1 VALQETDG
9 LSDTHPLRVTLD
21 ATPLL
26 GSRTGIGRYVQALA
40 HQLSAAPGL
49 ALAATAFT
57 LRSGQRPADLPLA
70 VGWHRRR
77 VSARLL
83 QASWRHTGFPPVEWL
98 AGAADVFHATNFV
111 LPPSRSARGVVT
123 IHDLS
128 FLRYPEVV
136 SASSGRYRELVPLS
150 IRRARVI
157 CTPSAAIAGEVAAE
171 YRLPS
176 ERIVVTPLGVDESW
190 FRAKPADASTR
201 QRIGLPAQYL
211 VAVGTLEPRK
221 NLATLIAAYRRLIAD
236 GQPVRPLVLVGPAG
250 WGEAL
255 ELSGLPVGTVL
266 STGYLD
272 QADLQSVVAGSA
284 GLIFPSLYEGF
295 GLPPLEALA
304 TGRPVIASDSSVSRE
319 VLGNQAVLV
328 TAQDP
333 DGLAIAISRL
343 PSSESPSD
351 AAVAARREWAARWT
365 WDNCAAA
372 TRTAYELAL
381 RN

>member
-1 VALQETDG
+1 

-150 IRRARVI
+150 IRRARV
-157 CTPSAAIAGEVAAE
+157 SA
-171 YRLPS
+171 R
-176 ERIVVTPLGVDESW
+176 
-190 FRAKPADASTR
+190 
-201 QRIGLPAQYL
+201 PAQRSQ
-211 VAVGTLEPRK
+211 ARS
-221 NLATLIAAYRRLIAD
+221 
-236 GQPVRPLVLVGPAG
+236 RP
-250 WGEAL
+250 
-255 ELSGLPVGTVL
+255 
-266 STGYLD
+266 STGCR
-272 QADLQSVVAGSA
+272 ANGS
-284 GLIFPSLYEGF
+284 S
-295 GLPPLEALA
+295 
-304 TGRPVIASDSSVSRE
+304 
-319 VLGNQAVLV
+319 
-328 TAQDP
+328 
-333 DGLAIAISRL
+333 
-343 PSSESPSD
+343 
-351 AAVAARREWAARWT
+351 
-365 WDNCAAA
+365 
-372 TRTAYELAL
+372 
-381 RN
+381 

>member
-1 VALQETDG
+1 
-9 LSDTHPLRVTLD
+9 
-21 ATPLL
+21 
-26 GSRTGIGRYVQALA
+26 
-40 HQLSAAPGL
+40 
-49 ALAATAFT
+49 
-57 LRSGQRPADLPLA
+57 
-70 VGWHRRR
+70 
-77 VSARLL
+77 
-83 QASWRHTGFPPVEWL
+83 
-98 AGAADVFHATNFV
+98 
-111 LPPSRSARGVVT
+111 
-123 IHDLS
+123 
-128 FLRYPEVV
+128 
-136 SASSGRYRELVPLS
+136 
-150 IRRARVI
+150 
-157 CTPSAAIAGEVAAE
+157 
-171 YRLPS
+171 
-176 ERIVVTPLGVDESW
+176 VTPLGVDESW

-372 TRTAYELAL
+372 WPSRSAACRAVRVRATRPSPLDGSGRRDGRGTTARRPPARPTSWRYGTDRRRRQRPDAGH
-381 RN
+381 RTSSASG